1 MKYNFKIVKALPLIL
16 FFSIV
21 LVSGLVLY
29 QVKYNSKDVRVI
41 KSQLIGKNIPS
52 ISIPKINYKKKNQE
66 NINLNLSY
74 FKGKIFAVNFFAS
87 WCAPCRIEAPVIEEL
102 SLNIPVIGIAYKDK
116 FLDTIRFLNNYGN
129 PYTKTGID
137 NEGKIAIEWGVYG
150 VPETFLINADGKII
164 FRHAGPLLYDVY
176 TTEILP
182 LIKKNIENDKKN

>member
-1 MKYNFKIVKALPLIL
+1 MYYIFEIVKALPAIL

-21 LVSGLVLY
+21 FVSGLVLY
-29 QVKYNSKDVRVI
+29 QVKYNSKDVRII

-52 ISIPKINYKKKNQE
+52 ISIPEINYNKNNQD